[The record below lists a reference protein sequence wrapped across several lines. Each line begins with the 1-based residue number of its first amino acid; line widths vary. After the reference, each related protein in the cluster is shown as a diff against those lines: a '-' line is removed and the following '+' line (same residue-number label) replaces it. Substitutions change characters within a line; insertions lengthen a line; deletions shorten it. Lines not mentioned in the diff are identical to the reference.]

1 MVQLTNK
8 REIYDVTNQNSTMK
22 LSGQCTYTDD
32 GRIIDS
38 YFNVYDLQEVS
49 YGNVNYSEML
59 DDTVNVQYNTVPK
72 TMIESVTDFVN
83 ETIESIKTSSK
94 GVKYYDSK

>member
-1 MVQLTNK
+1 MVQLTNQ

-83 ETIESIKTSSK
+83 ETIESIKTQ
-94 GVKYYDSK
+94 VKA

>member
-32 GRIIDS
+32 RRIIDS

-83 ETIESIKTSSK
+83 ETIESIKTQ
-94 GVKYYDSK
+94 VKA